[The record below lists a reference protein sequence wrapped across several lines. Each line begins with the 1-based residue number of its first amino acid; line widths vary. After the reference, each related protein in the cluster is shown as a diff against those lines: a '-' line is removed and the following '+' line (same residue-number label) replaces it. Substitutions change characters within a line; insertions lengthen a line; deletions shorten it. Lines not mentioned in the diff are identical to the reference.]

1 MYPKS
6 GSANGGR
13 GEQVMFERWF
23 ARKPPDDGSEEAYRR
38 IVAQARRAE
47 FYADGGV
54 PDSLDGRFEMLA
66 LHLFLVLH
74 RLQRERADPAC
85 AALAQALADRT
96 AADLDANLREMG
108 AGDLGVG
115 RRVKRMA
122 GTVYGRIAAYEAGI
136 DGGEVVLRQAIRR
149 NLFATVDPSEEQ
161 VAAMARY
168 VLAGHGLLAGQ
179 PAAALARGVV
189 DFPPPETEGKR

>member
-1 MYPKS
+1 
-6 GSANGGR
+6 
-13 GEQVMFERWF
+13 MFERWF
-23 ARKPPDDGSEEAYRR
+23 ARRPPDNSSEEAYRR
-38 IVAQARRAE
+38 IVAQARRPE
-47 FYADGGV
+47 FYAGGGV

-74 RLQRERADPAC
+74 RLRREGADPAC

-122 GTVYGRIAAYEAGI
+122 GTIYGRIAAYEAGI
-136 DGGEVVLRQAIRR
+136 DGGEAALRQAIRR
-149 NLFATVDPSEEQ
+149 NLFATVDPDEGQ

-168 VLAGHGLLAGQ
+168 VLAGHDLLAAQ
-179 PAAALARGVV
+179 PAAALVRGAI
-189 DFPPPETEGKR
+189 DFPPPETDGKR